1 MLHPQ
6 WLKTFATAAAASSFS
21 ETGRRLALTQST
33 VSEHIR
39 QLESALGRRLFVR
52 DTHSLALTPDGETL
66 LVHARLVLEAHAAA
80 EAQFSGPKL
89 RGRVRFGTS
98 DDLVLGPV
106 PDILAAFGRRHPD
119 VDLDITIGFT
129 EALYRQLDAGKL
141 DIITGKRRPG
151 ESRGHALHRE
161 PLVWLAQAGMKFEP
175 DRPLPLILLT
185 EPSVTRTEALN
196 ALAEAGHRWQVVCS
210 SGSYA
215 ACTAAAR
222 AGLGITVQP
231 AHLPTAGLSTPRLA
245 APLPDLP
252 DVQYVAIAARKLT
265 PPAQTLLQILKDTPI
280 GRGPMAG

>member
-6 WLKTFATAAAASSFS
+6 WLKTFVTAAAASSFS
-21 ETGRRLALTQST
+21 EAGRRLNLTQST

-39 QLESALGRRLFVR
+39 QLEAALGRRTFVR
-52 DTHSLALTPDGETL
+52 DTHSLALTGDGETL
-66 LVHARLVLEAHAAA
+66 LVHARRILEAHEAA
-80 EAQFSGPKL
+80 EAQFTGPKL

-98 DDLVLGPV
+98 DDLVQGPV
-106 PDILAAFGRRHPD
+106 PDILAAFRRRHPD

-141 DIITGKRRPG
+141 DIVTGKRRPG

-161 PLVWLAQAGMKFEP
+161 SLVWLAQAGAKFEP
-175 DRPLPLILLT
+175 DRPLPLILLA
-185 EPSVTRTEALN
+185 EPSVTRTEALS

-215 ACTAAAR
+215 ACAAAAR

-231 AHLPTAGLSTPRLA
+231 GHLPTVGLASPRVA
-245 APLPDLP
+245 TPLPDLP
-252 DVQYVAIAARKLT
+252 DVQYVAVAARKLT
-265 PPAQTLLQILKDTPI
+265 PPAQTLLQILKEAPI
-280 GRGPMAG
+280 GWAVTA

>member
-21 ETGRRLALTQST
+21 EAGRRLDLTQST

-39 QLESALGRRLFVR
+39 QLETALGRRLFVR
-52 DTHSLALTPDGETL
+52 DTHSLSLTQDGETL
-66 LVHARLVLEAHAAA
+66 LVHARLILEAHDAA
-80 EAQFSGPKL
+80 EAQFTGPKL

-106 PDILAAFGRRHPD
+106 PDILAAFRRRHPD

-161 PLVWLAQAGMKFEP
+161 PLIWLAQAGARFDPE
-175 DRPLPLILLT
+175 RPLPLILLA
-185 EPSVTRTEALN
+185 EPSVTRGEALN
-196 ALAEAGHRWQVVCS
+196 ALGGAGRRWQGVCS

-215 ACTAAAR
+215 ACAAAAR

-231 AHLPTAGLSTPRLA
+231 AHMPMTGLLPPRLSE
-245 APLPDLP
+245 PLPELP

-265 PPAQTLLQILKDTPI
+265 PPAQSLLQILKETPI
-280 GRGPMAG
+280 N

>member
-6 WLKTFATAAAASSFS
+6 WLRTFATAAAASSFS
-21 ETGRRLALTQST
+21 ETGRRLNLTQST

-39 QLESALGRRLFVR
+39 QLESTVGHRLFVR
-52 DTHSLALTPDGETL
+52 DTHSLALTRDGETL
-66 LVHARLVLEAHAAA
+66 LVHARLILEAHAAA
-80 EAQFSGPKL
+80 EAQFTGPKL

-98 DDLVLGPV
+98 DDLVQGPV
-106 PDILAAFGRRHPD
+106 PDMLAAFRRRHPD

-129 EALYRQLDAGKL
+129 EALYRQLDAGQL

-151 ESRGHALHRE
+151 ESRGHPLHRE
-161 PLVWLAQAGMKFEP
+161 SLIWLAQAGLKFESG
-175 DRPLPLILLT
+175 RPLPLILLS

-196 ALAEAGHRWQVVCS
+196 ALAEAGRTWQVVCS

-215 ACTAAAR
+215 ACAAAAR

-231 AHLPTAGLSTPRLA
+231 AHLPMTGLLPPRLPE
-245 APLPDLP
+245 PLPELQ

-280 GRGPMAG
+280 G

>member
-6 WLKTFATAAAASSFS
+6 WLRTFATAAAASSFS
-21 ETGRRLALTQST
+21 ETGRRLNLTQST

-39 QLESALGRRLFVR
+39 QLESTVGRRLFVR
-52 DTHSLALTPDGETL
+52 DTHSLALTQDGETL
-66 LVHARLVLEAHAAA
+66 LVHARLILEAHAAA
-80 EAQFSGPKL
+80 EAQFTGPKL

-98 DDLVLGPV
+98 DDLVQGPV
-106 PDILAAFGRRHPD
+106 PDMLAAFRRRHPD

-129 EALYRQLDAGKL
+129 EALYRQLDAGQL

-151 ESRGHALHRE
+151 ESRGHPLHRE
-161 PLVWLAQAGMKFEP
+161 SLIWLAQAGLKFESG
-175 DRPLPLILLT
+175 RPLPLILLS

-196 ALAEAGHRWQVVCS
+196 ALAEAGRTWQVVCS

-215 ACTAAAR
+215 ACAAAAR

-231 AHLPTAGLSTPRLA
+231 AHLPMTGLLPPRLPE
-245 APLPDLP
+245 PLPELP

-280 GRGPMAG
+280 G

>member
-6 WLKTFATAAAASSFS
+6 WLRTFATAAAASSFS
-21 ETGRRLALTQST
+21 ETGRRLNLTQST

-39 QLESALGRRLFVR
+39 QLEAALGRRLFVR
-52 DTHSLALTPDGETL
+52 DTHSLALTPDGESL
-66 LVHARLVLEAHAAA
+66 LVHARLILEAHAAA
-80 EAQFSGPKL
+80 EAQFTGPKL

-98 DDLVLGPV
+98 DDLVQGPV
-106 PDILAAFGRRHPD
+106 PDMLAAFRRRHPD

-129 EALYRQLDAGKL
+129 EALYRQLDAGQL

-151 ESRGHALHRE
+151 ESRGHPLHRE
-161 PLVWLAQAGMKFEP
+161 SLIWLAQAGLKFESG
-175 DRPLPLILLT
+175 RPLPLILLS

-196 ALAEAGHRWQVVCS
+196 ALAEAGRTWQVVCS

-215 ACTAAAR
+215 ACAAAAR

-231 AHLPTAGLSTPRLA
+231 AHLPMTGLLPPRLPE
-245 APLPDLP
+245 PLPELQ

-280 GRGPMAG
+280 G

>member
-6 WLKTFATAAAASSFS
+6 WLRTFVTAAAASSFS
-21 ETGRRLALTQST
+21 ETGRRLNLTQST

-39 QLESALGRRLFVR
+39 QLEAALGRRVFVR
-52 DTHSLALTPDGETL
+52 DTHSLALTQDGETL

-80 EAQFSGPKL
+80 EAQFTGPKL

-106 PDILAAFGRRHPD
+106 PDILAAFRRRHPD

-129 EALYRQLDAGKL
+129 DALYRQLDAGKL

-161 PLVWLAQAGMKFEP
+161 SLIWLAQTGAKFDP
-175 DRPLPLILLT
+175 DRPLPLILLS
-185 EPSVTRTEALN
+185 EPSVTRTEALS
-196 ALAEAGHRWQVVCS
+196 ALAEAGLRWQVVCS

-215 ACTAAAR
+215 ACAAAAR

-231 AHLPTAGLSTPRLA
+231 GHLPLAGLSPPRVA
-245 APLPDLP
+245 QPLPELP
-252 DVQYVAIAARKLT
+252 DVQYVAIAARRLT
-265 PPAQTLLQILKDTPI
+265 PPAQTLLQILRDTPI
-280 GRGPMAG
+280 GRSPTAG